1 MQNNKFSKA
10 NCAYETLK
18 NDILHIKITPDFPLK
33 IKWLQEQYGF
43 GTTPLREALSR
54 LEGDNL
60 VKLLPNKGYYSASVS
75 INELMELYKTRRIFK
90 LQLLQEAMLYG
101 DRSWE
106 AEIIR
111 DHALLERQASPS
123 EGRCSYDEYIGM
135 DTRA

>member
-1 MQNNKFSKA
+1 MVTRTIRFW
-10 NCAYETLK
+10 
-18 NDILHIKITPDFPLK
+18 D
-33 IKWLQEQYGF
+33 
-43 GTTPLREALSR
+43 TPLREALSR

-111 DHALLERQASPS
+111 THALLEGQVSSS
-123 EGRCSYDEYIGM
+123 EGRCSYDEYI
-135 DTRA
+135 A